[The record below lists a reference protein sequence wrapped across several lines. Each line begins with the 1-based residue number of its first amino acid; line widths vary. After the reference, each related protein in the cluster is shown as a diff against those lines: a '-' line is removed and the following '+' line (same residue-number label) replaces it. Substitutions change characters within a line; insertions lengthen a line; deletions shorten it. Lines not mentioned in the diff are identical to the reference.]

1 MFVGLVELNVWIT
14 FLCQVQVDY
23 VGSDVSEVIVVIK
36 CQLVFVFMFE
46 FFEFFCVCIFY
57 LVGSGNVD

>member
-1 MFVGLVELNVWIT
+1 MFVGLVELNVRIM